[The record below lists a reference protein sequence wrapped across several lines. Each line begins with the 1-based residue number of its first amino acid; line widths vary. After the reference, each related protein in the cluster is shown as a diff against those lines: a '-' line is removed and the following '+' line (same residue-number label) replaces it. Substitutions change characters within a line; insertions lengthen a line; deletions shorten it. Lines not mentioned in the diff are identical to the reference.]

1 MKKNN
6 VKIYTETEVKEI
18 KTKDNA
24 VNKVIYL
31 NKRSG
36 IVEEILT
43 EKVILAT
50 GGKSYP
56 LTGSTGDGYNI
67 AKELGHTITK
77 ISGSLVP
84 LISKNE
90 DLQLCQAMQGL
101 SLRNI
106 SMKIVDEEK
115 NKKIYED
122 FGELLFTHFGVSGPT
137 ILSSSAHILRYKN
150 VEELLKKGKIK
161 LQIDLKPALNEEK
174 LNLRLLRDFDKFKN
188 KQIINSLNEL
198 LPKKMIEPVIKKAK
212 IKNEKRINE
221 ITKQE
226 RENLIRVIKCFEIT
240 ISGFRP
246 IEEAII
252 PPRVIIAS
260 SIGLNPLI
268 VISKHF
274 ITRIKFSLSCLV
286 ISLILFSFLIFAFL
300 ITGSIIFLG
309 NNSFKLFIICLFL
322 NLSKSLSKRRFN
334 FSSFRAGFKSICNF
348 IFPFFNNSSTFLYL
362 NICAELL
369 NIVGP
374 DTPKCVNSNSPKSSY
389 IFLFFSS
396 STIFI
401 EIFLK
406 DNPCIAWH
414 NCKSSFLEIKGTN
427 EPLILVIVCPSSLA
441 MLYPSPVEPVS
452 G

>member
-1 MKKNN
+1 MKVVVIGGGPAGMMAAITSAKQGNDVILLEKMKSCGRKLLITGKGRCNITSSLPMDKFIENIPENGKLLYSAFKNFTNQDIITLLKENNVNVKEERGNRIFPLSDRSLDVLQAFENEMKKNN
-6 VKIYTETEVKEI
+6 VKICTETEVKEI
-18 KTKDNA
+18 KISDNT

-31 NKRSG
+31 NKKSG
-36 IVEEILT
+36 TLEEILT

-56 LTGSTGDGYNI
+56 LTGSTGDGYKI

-90 DLQLCQAMQGL
+90 DLQLCQSMQGL

-150 VEELLKKGKIK
+150 VEELLQRGKIK

-174 LNLRLLRDFDKFKN
+174 LNLRLLRDFEKYKN

-226 RENLIRVIKCFEIT
+226 RENLIHVIKCFEIT

-252 PPRVIIAS
+252 TRGGINVKEINPKTMESKLIKGLYFAGEIIDVDAYTGGFNLQIAYS
-260 SIGLNPLI
+260 TGYTAGLN
-268 VISKHF
+268 
-274 ITRIKFSLSCLV
+274 
-286 ISLILFSFLIFAFL
+286 
-300 ITGSIIFLG
+300 
-309 NNSFKLFIICLFL
+309 
-322 NLSKSLSKRRFN
+322 
-334 FSSFRAGFKSICNF
+334 
-348 IFPFFNNSSTFLYL
+348 
-362 NICAELL
+362 
-369 NIVGP
+369 
-374 DTPKCVNSNSPKSSY
+374 SN
-389 IFLFFSS
+389 
-396 STIFI
+396 
-401 EIFLK
+401 
-406 DNPCIAWH
+406 
-414 NCKSSFLEIKGTN
+414 
-427 EPLILVIVCPSSLA
+427 
-441 MLYPSPVEPVS
+441 
-452 G
+452 

>member
-1 MKKNN
+1 MKVVVIGGGPAGMMAAITSAKQGNDVILLEKMKSCGRKLLITGKGRCNITSSLPMDKFIENIPENGKFLYSAFKNFTNQDIITLLKENNVNVKEERGNRIFPLSDRSLDVLQAFENEMKKNN
-6 VKIYTETEVKEI
+6 VKICTETEVKEI
-18 KTKDNA
+18 KISDNT

-31 NKRSG
+31 NKKSG
-36 IVEEILT
+36 TLEEILT

-56 LTGSTGDGYNI
+56 LTGSTGDGYKI

-90 DLQLCQAMQGL
+90 DLQLCQSMQGL

-174 LNLRLLRDFDKFKN
+174 LNLRLLRDFEKYKN

-252 PPRVIIAS
+252 TRGGINVKEINPKTMESKLIEGLYFAGEIIDVDAYTGGFNLQIAYS
-260 SIGLNPLI
+260 TGYTAGLN
-268 VISKHF
+268 
-274 ITRIKFSLSCLV
+274 
-286 ISLILFSFLIFAFL
+286 
-300 ITGSIIFLG
+300 
-309 NNSFKLFIICLFL
+309 
-322 NLSKSLSKRRFN
+322 
-334 FSSFRAGFKSICNF
+334 
-348 IFPFFNNSSTFLYL
+348 
-362 NICAELL
+362 
-369 NIVGP
+369 
-374 DTPKCVNSNSPKSSY
+374 SN
-389 IFLFFSS
+389 
-396 STIFI
+396 
-401 EIFLK
+401 
-406 DNPCIAWH
+406 
-414 NCKSSFLEIKGTN
+414 
-427 EPLILVIVCPSSLA
+427 
-441 MLYPSPVEPVS
+441 
-452 G
+452 